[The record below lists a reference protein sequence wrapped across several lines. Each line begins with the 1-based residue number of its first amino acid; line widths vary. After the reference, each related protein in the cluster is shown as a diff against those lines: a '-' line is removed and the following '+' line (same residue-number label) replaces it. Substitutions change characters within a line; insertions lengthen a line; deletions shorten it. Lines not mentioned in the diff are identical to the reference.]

1 MLVLYLIISAEK
13 FRFHFFSKQKTLQ
26 VKGGF
31 EGTLLFIRS
40 VNIY

>member
-1 MLVLYLIISAEK
+1 MLVLYLIISAEN

-31 EGTLLFIRS
+31 EGILFIRS
-40 VNIY
+40 MNTY

>member
-1 MLVLYLIISAEK
+1 MLVYLIFSAEN

-40 VNIY
+40 MNIY